1 MVVGPFRE
9 CCSAVLLVIE
19 TEGSVGH
26 EPFLVVVEELLECG
40 LLACCCKLLFEQQA
54 QILALGVVH
63 TLVVNL
69 RQGVEFLAQCL
80 HAFLRFG
87 ILQFGQLAKVGI
99 LRMKGVYTYTV
110 IWIGVSPC
118 VGDGGVVDGKYL
130 NDALIGL
137 GSPVN
142 HHLEVAEVSNS
153 ETAFRAK

>member
-1 MVVGPFRE
+1 M
-9 CCSAVLLVIE
+9 IE
-19 TEGSVGH
+19 TEGGVGH

-54 QILALGVVH
+54 QVFALGIVH
-63 TLVVNL
+63 TLIVNL
-69 RQGVEFLAQCL
+69 RQCVQLLAQCL
-80 HAFLRFG
+80 HTLLCLG
-87 ILQFGQLAKVGI
+87 IFQFGQLAKVGI
-99 LRMKGVYTYTV
+99 LRVQCVDAYTV
-110 IWIGVSPC
+110 IWIGVCPC
-118 VGDGGVVDGKYL
+118 IGDGGVVDREYL